1 MQRDPWLL
9 LLLVGPAVGAVVA
22 AWSPALAWYRRRR
35 LERLRAQGRA
45 AFFRAWG
52 LR

>member
-9 LLLVGPAVGAVVA
+9 LLLVGPLVGAIVGAWPHA
-22 AWSPALAWYRRRR
+22 AVWYQRRR